1 MAVLFGSSIFM
12 NNQTENNTI
21 LSKKE
26 KRKAY
31 DKEYYQK
38 NIERILKEK
47 KDYQKKNREPLK
59 AYLKEYKQ
67 KNKETLREKRKE
79 SYQRNREQILER
91 KKESHQRNKKQRN
104 EQIYLYQKNRRKN
117 DIEFKIRTNLRSR
130 ILAVLK
136 TQKSI
141 KSSNTINLLGCS
153 LEEAR
158 KHLESQFKEGMT
170 WENHGNKGWHI
181 DHIRPCASFDLTDIE
196 QQRDCFNYK
205 NLQPLWWNENL
216 SKGDK
221 WLG

>member
-1 MAVLFGSSIFM
+1 
-12 NNQTENNTI
+12 
-21 LSKKE
+21 
-26 KRKAY
+26 
-31 DKEYYQK
+31 
-38 NIERILKEK
+38 
-47 KDYQKKNREPLK
+47 
-59 AYLKEYKQ
+59 
-67 KNKETLREKRKE
+67 
-79 SYQRNREQILER
+79 
-91 KKESHQRNKKQRN
+91 
-104 EQIYLYQKNRRKN
+104 
-117 DIEFKIRTNLRSR
+117 
-130 ILAVLK
+130 LK